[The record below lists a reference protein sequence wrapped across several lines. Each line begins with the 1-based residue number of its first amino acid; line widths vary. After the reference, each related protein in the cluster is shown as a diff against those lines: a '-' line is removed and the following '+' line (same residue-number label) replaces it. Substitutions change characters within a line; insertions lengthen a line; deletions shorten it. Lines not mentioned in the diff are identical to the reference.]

1 MNFDMKKILKFTGF
15 GLIGLFVVLLVVV
28 GIFAATFNPNDYKP
42 LIVKLVQE
50 KKQRTLHLD
59 GDIKLAFWPKLGADL
74 GKISLSEH
82 NGNKEF
88 ASINSAKV
96 SLALFPLLK
105 KQLVVDTVYVDG
117 VHANIVRFKDG
128 TTNFD
133 DLMSKDNEESEQIKF
148 DVDGINVT
156 NTSIN
161 FADEISNA
169 KYSITQFNLKTG
181 HVALARPFDVKTN
194 FKLLA
199 SNPNVNADFKL
210 SGNFMAD
217 VEAKH
222 YVANDLEAS
231 IKGNLAK
238 LSNANI
244 TLVGD
249 VDAKPENME
258 LLVDGLKFGLSGN
271 QAGSDLA
278 LDLAAP
284 KLRVQ
289 KNVVTGKQ
297 ATVSFSQTKGSDIT
311 KANLTLA
318 DVKGSPQSLQSSG
331 VSGEV
336 SMKQG
341 ARNVQSKFS
350 SPFSGNLE
358 KLIFDLPKLAGQI
371 DITDPSIPKGA
382 MKGDFAFKV
391 HADIKQELVNSDYIL
406 NIDGTQLN
414 GNVAVASFSKP
425 AIRFNLSANQLDL
438 NKLLGEKSSSNSKS
452 SDKPAD
458 LSALKGL
465 LLQGNINVGK
475 IIYEKYQLANLSLGV
490 KIDGE
495 QLNIV
500 PLSLKFDESQIKGGF
515 SISQFAQPSYHFDI
529 DIDKLDA
536 DKYITKSD
544 KPAAPKSTADTP
556 IDLSTLKKF
565 NADGALNIG
574 SLKVANVKTSNVHI
588 KLKANQGV
596 AELAP
601 FSANLYEG
609 SMSGSLRVDA
619 RNTPSI
625 AFKQNM
631 NGIAI
636 GPLMVDAINNDMLN
650 GKGTLT
656 LDITTSGNT
665 VGALKKSLNG
675 TASVNLADGAV
686 KGIDIAGT
694 LRSVKDKLNIMKQS
708 SNASDKTQKT
718 DFSEMVASFT
728 IKNGVAHNEDLSIK
742 APLFRIG
749 GNGDIDIGN
758 ETLNYAARPTIVNSL
773 KGQGGSDL
781 SLMNGLTIPIKVTG
795 TFAKPIYGFDFSGL
809 AAGIAK
815 NKLLENVGGKKAD
828 VVKSLLGLPKSDT
841 STSANPATLP
851 TANPAPNSIE
861 DKAKKKLN
869 KLLGF

>member
-1 MNFDMKKILKFTGF
+1 MKKTLKYTAL
-15 GLIGLFVVLLVVV
+15 GLLGLAVFLLIVV
-28 GIFAATFNPNDYKP
+28 GIFAATFNPNDYKL

-59 GDIKLAFWPKLGADL
+59 GDIKLAFWPKLGANL

-82 NGNKEF
+82 NGDKEF

-96 SLALFPLLK
+96 SLALLPLLK

-133 DLMSKDNEESEQIKF
+133 DLMSKDEEDSEQIKF

-161 FADEISNA
+161 FADEMNNA
-169 KYSITQFNLKTG
+169 KYSVTQFNLKTG
-181 HVALARPFDVKTN
+181 HVALDHPFDLKTN
-194 FKLLA
+194 FKIQA
-199 SNPNVNADFKL
+199 SNPKVNAEFKL
-210 SGNFMAD
+210 SGNFMANVD
-217 VEAKH
+217 AKH
-222 YVANDLEAS
+222 YVAKDLEAS
-231 IKGNLAK
+231 VKGNLAK
-238 LSNANI
+238 LNNANI
-244 TLVGD
+244 TLAGD

-258 LLVDGLKFGLSGN
+258 LLVDGLKFGLSAN
-271 QAGSDLA
+271 QAGANLA
-278 LDLAAP
+278 IDLAAP
-284 KLRVQ
+284 SLKVQ
-289 KNVVTGKQ
+289 KNVVAGKQ
-297 ATVSFSQTKGSDIT
+297 ASVNFTQTKGSDVT

-318 DVKGSPQSLQSSG
+318 DVKGSPQALQSSG
-331 VSGEV
+331 ISGDI

-341 ARNVQSKFS
+341 ARNLQSKFS

-371 DITDPSIPKGA
+371 NVTDPSLPKGE

-391 HADIKQELVNSDYIL
+391 HADVKQELVNSDYKL
-406 NIDGTQLN
+406 SIDGTQLN
-414 GNVAVASFSKP
+414 GNVSVASFSKP
-425 AIRFNLSANQLDL
+425 AVKFNLNANQLDL
-438 NKLLGEKSSSNSKS
+438 NKLLGEKSSSSNTA

-458 LSALKGL
+458 LSALKSL

-475 IIYEKYQLANLSLGV
+475 IVYDKYQLANLNLNV
-490 KIDGE
+490 KADGE
-495 QLNIV
+495 QLNIAPFSV
-500 PLSLKFDESQIKGGF
+500 KFDESQIKGGF
-515 SISQFAQPSYHFDI
+515 GISEFANPAYHFDI

-536 DKYITKSD
+536 YKYITKSD
-544 KPAAPKSTADTP
+544 KPAATKSSADTP
-556 IDLSTLKKF
+556 IDLSALKKF
-565 NADGALNIG
+565 NAEGALNVG
-574 SLKVANVKTSNVHI
+574 SLKVANVKTNHVHI

-609 SMSGSLRVDA
+609 NMNGSLRVDA
-619 RNTPSI
+619 RSTPSI

-631 NGIAI
+631 TGIAI

-650 GKGTLT
+650 GKGTLN
-656 LDITTSGNT
+656 LDITTTGNT
-665 VGALKKSLNG
+665 VSALKKSLNG
-675 TASVNLADGAV
+675 TAGLNLSDGAV

-708 SNASDKTQKT
+708 STASDKTQKT

-749 GNGDIDIGN
+749 GNGDIDIGS
-758 ETLNYAARPTIVNSL
+758 ETINYTAKPTIVNSL

-781 SLMNGLTIPIKVTG
+781 SIMNGLTIPIKVTG
-795 TFAKPIYGFDFSGL
+795 TFAKPNYAIDFSGL
-809 AAGIAK
+809 AAGMAK

-841 STSANPATLP
+841 PNSSNPASTP
-851 TANPAPNSIE
+851 AGTTSPAPATIE

>member
-1 MNFDMKKILKFTGF
+1 MKKVLKFTGF
-15 GLIGLFVVLLVVV
+15 GLIGLFVVFLVVV

-42 LIVKLVQE
+42 LIIKLVQE

-133 DLMSKDNEESEQIKF
+133 DLMSKDKEESEQIKF

-231 IKGNLAK
+231 VKGNLAK

-438 NKLLGEKSSSNSKS
+438 NKLLGEKSSSKSKS

-490 KIDGE
+490 KTDGE

-565 NADGALNIG
+565 NAEGALTVG

-588 KLKANQGV
+588 KLKANEGV

-650 GKGTLT
+650 GKGTLI

-675 TASVNLADGAV
+675 TASVKLADGAV

-708 SNASDKTQKT
+708 STTSDKTQKT

-773 KGQGGSDL
+773 KGQDGSDL

-795 TFAKPIYGFDFSGL
+795 TFAKPSYGFDFSGL

-841 STSANPATLP
+841 STSANPATPP
-851 TANPAPNSIE
+851 TVNPAPNSIE

>member
-1 MNFDMKKILKFTGF
+1 MKKALKLTAF
-15 GLIGLFVVLLVVV
+15 GLIGLFVLLLVVV
-28 GIFAATFNPNDYKP
+28 GIFATTFNPNDYKP

-82 NGNKEF
+82 NSDKEF
-88 ASINSAKV
+88 ASIISAKV
-96 SLALFPLLK
+96 SLALVPLLK

-117 VHANIVRFKDG
+117 VNANIVRFKDG

-133 DLMSKDNEESEQIKF
+133 DLMSKDKEESEQIKF
-148 DVDGINVT
+148 DVDGIHVT

-161 FADEISNA
+161 FADEMSNA
-169 KYSITQFNLKTG
+169 KYSISQFNLKTG
-181 HVALARPFDVKTN
+181 HVALARPFDLNTT
-194 FKLLA
+194 FKLQA
-199 SNPNVNADFKL
+199 SNPKVNADFKL

-217 VEAKH
+217 VDAKH
-222 YVANDLEAS
+222 YVAKDLEANV
-231 IKGNLAK
+231 KGNLAT
-238 LSNANI
+238 LNNANI
-244 TLVGD
+244 TLAGD

-271 QAGSDLA
+271 QAGGNLT

-284 KLRVQ
+284 ALKVQ
-289 KNVVTGKQ
+289 KDVVTGKQ
-297 ATVSFSQTKGSDIT
+297 ASVTFTQTKGNDVT

-350 SPFSGNLE
+350 SPFFGNLE
-358 KLIFDLPKLAGQI
+358 KLIFDLPALAGQV
-371 DITDPSIPKGA
+371 DITDPSLPKGA
-382 MKGDFAFKV
+382 IKGDFAFKV
-391 HADIKQELVNSDYIL
+391 HADVKQELVNSYYNL

-425 AIRFNLSANQLDL
+425 AIKFNLNANQLDL
-438 NKLLGEKSSSNSKS
+438 NKLLGEKASSNTAG

-458 LSALKGL
+458 LSALKSL
-465 LLQGNINVGK
+465 LLEGNISVGK
-475 IIYEKYQLANLSLGV
+475 IIFDKYQLANLNLGV
-490 KIDGE
+490 KADGE
-495 QLNIV
+495 QLNIA
-500 PLSLKFDESQIKGGF
+500 PLSVKFDESQIKGSFG
-515 SISQFAQPSYHFDI
+515 ISQFAKPAYHFDF

-544 KPAAPKSTADTP
+544 KPAATKSSADTP
-556 IDLSTLKKF
+556 IDLSALKKL
-565 NADGALNIG
+565 NAEGALNVG

-588 KLKANQGV
+588 KVKANQGV

-609 SMSGSLRVDA
+609 SMNGSLRVDA

-625 AFKQNM
+625 VFKQNM

-650 GKGTLT
+650 GKGTLN

-675 TASVNLADGAV
+675 TAGLSLADGAV

-694 LRSVKDKLNIMKQS
+694 LRNVKDKINITKQS
-708 SNASDKTQKT
+708 STASNKTQKT
-718 DFSEMVASFT
+718 DFSEMMANFT

-749 GNGDIDIGN
+749 GNGDIDIGG
-758 ETLNYAARPTIVNSL
+758 ETINYTAKPTIVNSL

-795 TFAKPIYGFDFSGL
+795 SFAKPSYAIDFSGL
-809 AAGIAK
+809 AAGMAK

-828 VVKSLLGLPKSDT
+828 AVKSLLGLPKADANST
-841 STSANPATLP
+841 ANQTSATAGNTPP
-851 TANPAPNSIE
+851 TTVE

>member
-1 MNFDMKKILKFTGF
+1 MKKALKFTAF
-15 GLIGLFVVLLVVV
+15 GLLGLAVVLLLVV
-28 GIFAATFNPNDYKP
+28 GIFAATFNPNDYKT

-59 GDIKLAFWPKLGADL
+59 GDIKLSFWPKLGADL

-82 NGNKEF
+82 NSDKEF

-96 SLALFPLLK
+96 SLALLPLLQ

-133 DLMSKDNEESEQIKF
+133 DLMSKDKEESEQIKF
-148 DVDGINVT
+148 DVDGVNVT

-161 FADEISNA
+161 FADEMSNA
-169 KYSITQFNLKTG
+169 KYSVSQFNLKTG
-181 HVALARPFDVKTN
+181 HVALARPFDLNTT
-194 FKLLA
+194 FKLQA
-199 SNPNVNADFKL
+199 SNPKVNADFKL

-217 VEAKH
+217 VDAKH
-222 YVANDLEAS
+222 YVAKDLEANV
-231 IKGNLAK
+231 KGNLAT
-238 LSNANI
+238 LNNANI
-244 TLVGD
+244 SLAGD

-258 LLVDGLKFGLSGN
+258 LLVDGLKFSLYGD
-271 QAGSDLA
+271 QAGADLA
-278 LDLAAP
+278 LNLAAP
-284 KLRVQ
+284 ALKVQ
-289 KNVVTGKQ
+289 KDVVTGKQ
-297 ATVSFSQTKGSDIT
+297 ASVNFSQTKGSDIT

-318 DVKGSPQSLQSSG
+318 DIKGSPQALQSSG

-336 SMKQG
+336 TMQQG

-358 KLIFDLPKLAGQI
+358 KLIFDLPKLAGKI
-371 DITDPSIPKGA
+371 DITDPSLPKGA
-382 MKGDFAFKV
+382 IKGDFGFKV
-391 HADIKQELVNSDYIL
+391 HADVKQELVNSDYSL
-406 NIDGTQLN
+406 NIDGTALK
-414 GNVAVASFSKP
+414 GNVALASFSKP
-425 AIRFNLSANQLDL
+425 AIKFNLSANELDL
-438 NKLLGEKSSSNSKS
+438 NKLLGEKKSSSSAS

-458 LSALKGL
+458 LSALKSL
-465 LLQGNINVGK
+465 LLQGNINIGK
-475 IIYEKYQLANLSLGV
+475 IIFEKYQLANLNLGV
-490 KIDGE
+490 KTDGE
-495 QLNIV
+495 QLNITPFSV
-500 PLSLKFDESQIKGGF
+500 KFDDSQIKGSFGV
-515 SISQFAQPSYHFDI
+515 SQFAKPAYHFDI
-529 DIDKLDA
+529 DIDNLDA

-544 KPAAPKSTADTP
+544 KPAATKSNADTP
-556 IDLSTLKKF
+556 IDLSALKKF
-565 NADGALNIG
+565 NAEGALNVG
-574 SLKVANVKTSNVHI
+574 VLKVAHIKTSNVHI

-609 SMSGSLRVDA
+609 SMNGSLRVDA

-650 GKGTLT
+650 GKGTLN

-665 VGALKKSLNG
+665 VGVLKKSLNG
-675 TASVNLADGAV
+675 TVGLNLADGAV

-694 LRSVKDKLNIMKQS
+694 FRSVKDKINITKQS
-708 SNASDKTQKT
+708 STASDKTQKT

-749 GNGDIDIGN
+749 GTGDIDIGG
-758 ETLNYAARPTIVNSL
+758 ETINYTAKPTIVNSL

-795 TFAKPIYGFDFSGL
+795 SFAKPSYTIDFSGL
-809 AAGIAK
+809 AAGMAK

-828 VVKSLLGLPKSDT
+828 MVKGLLGLPKADT
-841 STSANPATLP
+841 ST
-851 TANPAPNSIE
+851 TAASAPNSAPATIE

>member
-1 MNFDMKKILKFTGF
+1 MKKALKFTAF
-15 GLIGLFVVLLVVV
+15 GLIGLLALLLVVA
-28 GIFAATFNPNDYKP
+28 GIFAATFNPNDYKS

-82 NGNKEF
+82 NGNQEF

-96 SLALFPLLK
+96 SLALLPLLK

-117 VHANIVRFKDG
+117 VNANIIRFKDG

-133 DLMSKDNEESEQIKF
+133 DLISKDEEASEEVKF
-148 DVDGINVT
+148 DVDGINIT

-161 FADEISNA
+161 FADEMRNA
-169 KYSITQFNLKTG
+169 KYHITQFNLKTG
-181 HVALARPFDVKTN
+181 HVALARPFDIKTN
-194 FKLLA
+194 FKVQA
-199 SNPNVNADFKL
+199 SNPNLNANFKL

-217 VEAKH
+217 ADAKH
-222 YVANDLEAS
+222 YVAKDLEAS
-231 IKGNLAK
+231 VKGTLAT
-238 LSNANI
+238 LTNADI
-244 TLVGD
+244 TLAGD
-249 VDAKPENME
+249 VDAKPENIE
-258 LLVDGLKFGLSGN
+258 LLVDGFKFGLSGN
-271 QAGSDLA
+271 QAGADLA
-278 LDLAAP
+278 FNLAAP

-289 KNVVTGKQ
+289 KEVVTGKQ
-297 ATVSFSQTKGSDIT
+297 AIITFSQTKRSDVT
-311 KANLTLA
+311 KASLTIA
-318 DVKGSPQSLQSSG
+318 DLKGSPQLLESSG
-331 VSGEV
+331 ISGEV

-341 ARNVQSKFS
+341 ARYVQSKFS

-358 KLIFDLPKLAGQI
+358 KMIFDLPKLSGKI
-371 DITDPSIPKGA
+371 DVTDPSLPKGE
-382 MKGDFAFKV
+382 MKGDFAFKLHTDV
-391 HADIKQELVNSDYIL
+391 KQELVNSDYNL

-414 GNVAVASFSKP
+414 GNVSVASFSKP
-425 AIRFNLSANQLDL
+425 AIKFNLNANQLDL
-438 NKLLGEKSSSNSKS
+438 NKLFIEKSSSSSSAPNS
-452 SDKPAD
+452 PTD
-458 LSALKGL
+458 LSVLKDL
-465 LLQGNINVGK
+465 LVQGNINVGK
-475 IIYEKYQLANLSLGV
+475 IIYDKYQLANLNLGL
-490 KIDGE
+490 KADGE
-495 QLNIV
+495 QLNIAPFSV
-500 PLSLKFDESQIKGGF
+500 KFDESQVKGGF
-515 SISQFAQPSYHFDI
+515 GISQFAKPAYHFDI
-529 DIDKLDA
+529 NIDKLDA
-536 DKYITKSD
+536 DQYITKSD
-544 KPAAPKSTADTP
+544 KPAATKSSTDTP
-556 IDLSTLKKF
+556 IDLSALKKL
-565 NADGALNIG
+565 NAEGALNVG

-596 AELAP
+596 AELTP

-619 RNTPSI
+619 RSTPNI

-631 NGIAI
+631 TGIAI

-650 GKGTLT
+650 GKGTLNV
-656 LDITTSGNT
+656 DITASGNT

-675 TASVNLADGAV
+675 TAGVNLADGAV
-686 KGIDIAGT
+686 KGVDIAGT
-694 LRSVKDKLNIMKQS
+694 LRSIKDKLNIMKQAS
-708 SNASDKTQKT
+708 APSDKTQKT
-718 DFSEMVASFT
+718 DFSEMVASFS

-758 ETLNYAARPTIVNSL
+758 ETINYSARPTIVNSL

-795 TFAKPIYGFDFSGL
+795 TFAKPNYGFDFSGL

-815 NKLLENVGGKKAD
+815 NKLLENIGGKKAD
-828 VVKSLLGLPKSDT
+828 TVKSLLGLPKAEN
-841 STSANPATLP
+841 STTGNPAT
-851 TANPAPNSIE
+851 APAPASIE

>member
-1 MNFDMKKILKFTGF
+1 MKKALKYTAF
-15 GLIGLFVVLLVVV
+15 GLLGLAVVLLIVV

-59 GDIKLAFWPKLGADL
+59 GDIKLSFWPKLGADL

-82 NGNKEF
+82 NGDKEF
-88 ASINSAKV
+88 ASISSAKV
-96 SLALFPLLK
+96 SLALLPLLT

-133 DLMSKDNEESEQIKF
+133 DLMSKDKEESEQIKF

-161 FADEISNA
+161 FADEMSNA
-169 KYSITQFNLKTG
+169 KYSISQFNLKTG
-181 HVALARPFDVKTN
+181 HVALARPFDLNTT
-194 FKLLA
+194 FKLQA
-199 SNPNVNADFKL
+199 SNPVVNADFKL

-217 VEAKH
+217 VDAKH
-222 YVANDLEAS
+222 YVAKDLEANVR
-231 IKGNLAK
+231 GHLAT
-238 LSNANI
+238 LNNADI
-244 TLVGD
+244 TLAGD
-249 VDAKPENME
+249 VDAKPENMA
-258 LLVDGLKFGLSGN
+258 LLVDGLKFSLSGN
-271 QAGSDLA
+271 QAGAELA
-278 LDLAAP
+278 LNLAAP
-284 KLRVQ
+284 SLKVQ
-289 KNVVTGKQ
+289 KDVVTGKQ
-297 ATVSFSQTKGSDIT
+297 ASVNFSQTRGSDVT

-318 DVKGSPQSLQSSG
+318 DVKGSPQALQSSG

-336 SMKQG
+336 SMRQG

-371 DITDPSIPKGA
+371 DITDPSLPKGSI
-382 MKGDFAFKV
+382 KGNFAFKL
-391 HADIKQELVNSDYIL
+391 HADVKQQLVNSDYNL
-406 NIDGTQLN
+406 NIDDTVLK
-414 GNVAVASFSKP
+414 GNIAVDSFSKP
-425 AIRFNLSANQLDL
+425 TVKFNLSANTLDL
-438 NKLLGEKSSSNSKS
+438 NKLLGEKSSSNSPA

-458 LSALKGL
+458 LSSLKSL

-475 IIYEKYQLANLSLGV
+475 ILYDKYQLANLNLGL
-490 KIDGE
+490 KADGE
-495 QLNIV
+495 QLNIAPFSV
-500 PLSLKFDESQIKGGF
+500 KFDESQIKGGF
-515 SISQFAQPSYHFDI
+515 GISQFAKPAYHFDI

-544 KPAAPKSTADTP
+544 KPAATKPSADAP
-556 IDLSTLKKF
+556 IDLSALKKF
-565 NADGALNIG
+565 NAEGALTLG
-574 SLKVANVKTSNVHI
+574 SLKIANVKTSNVHI
-588 KLKANQGV
+588 KLNAKQGV

-609 SMSGSLRVDA
+609 SMNGSLRVDA
-619 RNTPSI
+619 RSTPSI
-625 AFKQNM
+625 SFKQNM
-631 NGIAI
+631 TGIAI

-650 GKGTLT
+650 GKGTLN
-656 LDITTSGNT
+656 LDISTTGNT

-675 TASVNLADGAV
+675 TVAIKLADGAV

-694 LRSVKDKLNIMKQS
+694 FRSMKDKINITKQS
-708 SNASDKTQKT
+708 STASDKSQKT
-718 DFSEMVASFT
+718 DFSEMLASFT

-749 GNGDIDIGN
+749 GNGDIDIGG
-758 ETLNYAARPTIVNSL
+758 ETINYTAKPTVVNSL

-781 SLMNGLTIPIKVTG
+781 SVMNGLTIPIKVTG
-795 TFAKPIYGFDFSGL
+795 TFSKPNYAIDYSGL
-809 AAGIAK
+809 AAGMAK
-815 NKLLENVGGKKAD
+815 NKLLESVGGKKAD
-828 VVKSLLGLPKSDT
+828 VVKGLLGLPKTDASSNSSQT
-841 STSANPATLP
+841 TTPSTV
-851 TANPAPNSIE
+851 E
-861 DKAKKKLN
+861 EKAKSKLN

>member
-1 MNFDMKKILKFTGF
+1 MKKTLKFTAF
-15 GLIGLFVVLLVVV
+15 GLLGLAVVLLIVV

-82 NGNKEF
+82 NSNQEF

-96 SLALFPLLK
+96 SLALLPLLK

-117 VHANIVRFKDG
+117 VNANIVRFKDG

-133 DLMSKDNEESEQIKF
+133 DLMSKDEEESEQIQF
-148 DVDGINVT
+148 DVDGVNVT

-161 FADEISNA
+161 FADEMRSA
-169 KYSITQFNLKTG
+169 KYSIRQFNLKTG

-194 FKLLA
+194 FNLQA
-199 SNPNVNADFKL
+199 SNPKVNADFKL

-217 VEAKH
+217 VDAKH
-222 YVANDLEAS
+222 YVAKDLKAS
-231 IKGNLAK
+231 VKGNLAT
-238 LSNANI
+238 LNNANI
-244 TLVGD
+244 TLASD

-271 QAGSDLA
+271 QAGADLA

-289 KNVVTGKQ
+289 KDVVTGKQ
-297 ATVSFSQTKGSDIT
+297 ATVTFSQSKGGDTT

-341 ARNVQSKFS
+341 TRRVESKFS

-371 DITDPSIPKGA
+371 DVTDASLPKGA

-391 HADIKQELVNSDYIL
+391 HADVKQELVNSDYNL

-425 AIRFNLSANQLDL
+425 AIKFNLSANQLDL
-438 NKLLGEKSSSNSKS
+438 NKLLGEKSSSDSAT
-452 SDKPAD
+452 SDKPTD
-458 LSALKGL
+458 LSALKSL

-475 IIYEKYQLANLSLGV
+475 MIYEKYQFANLNLSV
-490 KIDGE
+490 KADGE
-495 QLNIV
+495 QLNIAPFSV
-500 PLSLKFDESQIKGGF
+500 KFDESQIKGGF
-515 SISQFAQPSYHFDI
+515 GISQFAKPAYHFDI

-536 DKYITKSD
+536 DKYIAKSD
-544 KPAAPKSTADTP
+544 KPTATKSSTDTP

-565 NADGALNIG
+565 NAEGALNVG
-574 SLKVANVKTSNVHI
+574 SLKIANVKTSNVHI
-588 KLKANQGV
+588 KLKANQGL

-609 SMSGSLRVDA
+609 NMNGSLKVDA
-619 RNTPSI
+619 RNTPNI

-650 GKGTLT
+650 GKGTLNV
-656 LDITTSGNT
+656 DITTSGNT

-708 SNASDKTQKT
+708 STTSDKTQKT

-728 IKNGVAHNEDLSIK
+728 IKNGVAHNEDLNIK
-742 APLFRIG
+742 APLFRIS

-758 ETLNYAARPTIVNSL
+758 ETLNYSARPTIVNSL

-795 TFAKPIYGFDFSGL
+795 TFAKPSYGFDFSGL

-828 VVKSLLGLPKSDT
+828 VVKSLLGLPKT
-841 STSANPATLP
+841 EATPTNSASPP
-851 TANPAPNSIE
+851 TPTPAPTTIE

>member
-1 MNFDMKKILKFTGF
+1 MKKALKFTAF
-15 GLIGLFVVLLVVV
+15 GLIGLLALLLVVA
-28 GIFAATFNPNDYKP
+28 GIFAATFNPNDYKS

-59 GDIKLAFWPKLGADL
+59 GDVKLAFWPKLGADL

-82 NGNKEF
+82 NGNQEF

-96 SLALFPLLK
+96 SLALLPLLK

-117 VHANIVRFKDG
+117 VNANIIRFKDG

-133 DLMSKDNEESEQIKF
+133 DLISKDEEASEEVKF
-148 DVDGINVT
+148 DVDGINIT

-161 FADEISNA
+161 FADEMRHA
-169 KYSITQFNLKTG
+169 KYHITQFNLKTG

-194 FKLLA
+194 FKVQA
-199 SNPNVNADFKL
+199 SNPNVDANFKL

-217 VEAKH
+217 LDAKH
-222 YVANDLEAS
+222 YVAKDLEAS
-231 IKGNLAK
+231 VKGTLAT
-238 LSNANI
+238 LTNANI
-244 TLVGD
+244 TLAGD

-271 QAGSDLA
+271 QAGADLA
-278 LDLAAP
+278 LNLAAP

-289 KNVVTGKQ
+289 KEVVTGKQ
-297 ATVSFSQTKGSDIT
+297 ATITFSQSKRSDVT
-311 KANLTLA
+311 KANLTIA
-318 DVKGSPQSLQSSG
+318 DIQGSPQSLQSSG
-331 VSGEV
+331 ISGEV
-336 SMKQG
+336 FMKQG

-358 KLIFDLPKLAGQI
+358 KLIFDLPKLAAQI
-371 DITDPSIPKGA
+371 NVTDPSLPKGA
-382 MKGDFAFKV
+382 MKGTLNISIHSAL
-391 HADIKQELVNSDYIL
+391 KQEKINTNLDIDVDDL
-406 NIDGTQLN
+406 HLKGNIGI
-414 GNVAVASFSKP
+414 ASFSNP
-425 AIRFNLSANQLDL
+425 IIQFNLDL
-438 NKLLGEKSSSNSKS
+438 N
-452 SDKPAD
+452 
-458 LSALKGL
+458 
-465 LLQGNINVGK
+465 
-475 IIYEKYQLANLSLGV
+475 
-490 KIDGE
+490 
-495 QLNIV
+495 
-500 PLSLKFDESQIKGGF
+500 
-515 SISQFAQPSYHFDI
+515 
-529 DIDKLDA
+529 KLDA

-544 KPAAPKSTADTP
+544 KPAAKQLGDTP
-556 IDLSTLKKF
+556 IDLSALKK
-565 NADGALNIG
+565 LNVVGSLHIG
-574 SLKVANVKTSNVHI
+574 DLKVANIQTNDVNL
-588 KLKANQGV
+588 KLNASQGIV
-596 AELAP
+596 ELAP

-619 RNTPSI
+619 RSTPSI

-631 NGIAI
+631 TGIAI

-650 GKGTLT
+650 GKGTLNV
-656 LDITTSGNT
+656 DITTTGNT

-675 TASVNLADGAV
+675 TAGLNLADGAV

-694 LRSVKDKLNIMKQS
+694 LRSIKDKLNFMKQS
-708 SNASDKTQKT
+708 SAQSDKTKKT

-758 ETLNYAARPTIVNSL
+758 ETINYAARPTIVNSL

-795 TFAKPIYGFDFSGL
+795 TFAKPNYGFDFSGL

-815 NKLLENVGGKKAD
+815 NKLLENIGGKKAD
-828 VVKSLLGLPKSDT
+828 TVKSLLGLPKTDT
-841 STSANPATLP
+841 STSANPASPPAAT
-851 TANPAPNSIE
+851 PAPTSIE

>member
-1 MNFDMKKILKFTGF
+1 MKKILKFTGF
-15 GLIGLFVVLLVVV
+15 GLIGLFVVFLVVV

-42 LIVKLVQE
+42 LIIKLVQE

-133 DLMSKDNEESEQIKF
+133 DLMSKDKEESERIKF

-231 IKGNLAK
+231 VKGNLAN

-458 LSALKGL
+458 LSAMKGL
-465 LLQGNINVGK
+465 MLQGNINVGK

-490 KIDGE
+490 KTDGE

-544 KPAAPKSTADTP
+544 KPAAPKATADTP
-556 IDLSTLKKF
+556 IDLSALKKF
-565 NADGALNIG
+565 NAEGSLNIG

-656 LDITTSGNT
+656 LDITSSGST

-708 SNASDKTQKT
+708 STASDKTQKT

-795 TFAKPIYGFDFSGL
+795 TFAKPSYGFDFSGL

-841 STSANPATLP
+841 STSANPATPP
-851 TANPAPNSIE
+851 TASPAPTSIE